1 MIAEKLSDGDV
12 IGVISPSHVAG
23 DDYKLLVK
31 GIKQLSVNKINLDD
45 LVSYVQDRI
54 KFCLIWGEYYAFV

>member
-1 MIAEKLSDGDV
+1 MK
-12 IGVISPSHVAG
+12 
-23 DDYKLLVK
+23 
-31 GIKQLSVNKINLDD
+31 LSVNRINLDD